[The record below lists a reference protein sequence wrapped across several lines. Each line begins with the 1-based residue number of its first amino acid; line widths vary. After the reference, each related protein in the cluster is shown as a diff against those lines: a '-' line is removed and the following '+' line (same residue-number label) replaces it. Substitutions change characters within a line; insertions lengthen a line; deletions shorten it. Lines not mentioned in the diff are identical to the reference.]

1 MNRRKNLPD
10 ATKGNTVGRAH
21 STLSVSAVDYYLNLP
36 VSNPPSPAISTV
48 TLTPGRIRN
57 IDQDMEALRASR
69 QDNPFIQQII
79 ASRESL
85 IDSLEEESDH
95 ANLMSKE
102 LSIDLD
108 VDPLT
113 LPEMH
118 EHMIRS
124 PPPTTWPKS
133 PNFKIFQFPNGEEET
148 LHVELNVSRRFSLKI
163 VHKLL
168 QTKDK
173 TKSDLKPKHSSWDG
187 SETSPL
193 KSLSKSHHHHHHQ
206 DMLSLLT
213 PNSLRA
219 SGEDSIHLMAE
230 D

>member
-1 MNRRKNLPD
+1 MNRRKNIPD
-10 ATKGNTVGRAH
+10 TAKGNTVGRAH

-36 VSNPPSPAISTV
+36 VSSPPSPAISTV

-69 QDNPFIQQII
+69 QDNPFIQQVI

-133 PNFKIFQFPNGEEET
+133 PNFKFFQFPNGEEET
-148 LHVELNVSRRFSLKI
+148 LQVEVN
-163 VHKLL
+163 
-168 QTKDK
+168 TKDK
-173 TKSDLKPKHSSWDG
+173 TKTDLKPKHSSWDG

-193 KSLSKSHHHHHHQ
+193 KSLSKSHHHHQ
-206 DMLSLLT
+206 DMFSLLT